1 MQKRGLTV
9 IFVLALLTFIAI
21 EQDPVLSVEPAYIE
35 LDSTIL
41 NGVDASQY
49 GLTDQDAVM
58 ILTAKNKISFESF
71 IKFSAESQKVFL
83 NQCVQNSWTEFAG
96 ASQVY
101 ARFDYE
107 NKTYAYAIV
116 TYLADSNSLS
126 LRIFESGIDETQ
138 FKALVTKIPP
148 APQPEVKPEP
158 QPDPIPTPKPEPK
171 PKPAIPE
178 VIVFTNVDY
187 QKNPII
193 RVYADNQQVLFDVAP
208 AIVKERT
215 LVPMRAIFERFGL
228 EVDWNAAAQTATGHN
243 DDFAIVFTIGQNKA
257 IVNEQEKELDVAA
270 SIMQDRTMIPLRFLS
285 ANMGYHVV
293 WIGDSNLVLL
303 SRSDIVEWRIAGY
316 DTAPP
321 YKEYAIQYVNGA
333 MTDEVKYTGKT
344 RPLVTITDQG
354 FVTQM
359 RGKFYSVHFSD
370 GFAVAATIPKH
381 KVAYTRY
388 EAARISVDG
397 TKLTK
402 AIEPGTI
409 RITGFNKH
417 TAGHFRLSFTDYSA
431 AIPEAIKKCYRE
443 RILFIHRRL
452 CKDKEI
458 SVCGLRSS
466 HAGRHR
472 R

>member
-158 QPDPIPTPKPEPK
+158 QPGSDTDTQTGAK
-171 PKPAIPE
+171 
-178 VIVFTNVDY
+178 TQTSHSGSHCLY
-187 QKNPII
+187 
-193 RVYADNQQVLFDVAP
+193 
-208 AIVKERT
+208 ER
-215 LVPMRAIFERFGL
+215 
-228 EVDWNAAAQTATGHN
+228 
-243 DDFAIVFTIGQNKA
+243 
-257 IVNEQEKELDVAA
+257 
-270 SIMQDRTMIPLRFLS
+270 
-285 ANMGYHVV
+285 
-293 WIGDSNLVLL
+293 
-303 SRSDIVEWRIAGY
+303 
-316 DTAPP
+316 
-321 YKEYAIQYVNGA
+321 
-333 MTDEVKYTGKT
+333 
-344 RPLVTITDQG
+344 
-354 FVTQM
+354 
-359 RGKFYSVHFSD
+359 
-370 GFAVAATIPKH
+370 
-381 KVAYTRY
+381 
-388 EAARISVDG
+388 
-397 TKLTK
+397 
-402 AIEPGTI
+402 
-409 RITGFNKH
+409 
-417 TAGHFRLSFTDYSA
+417 RLSKKPDHPGLCRQSA
-431 AIPEAIKKCYRE
+431 
-443 RILFIHRRL
+443 
-452 CKDKEI
+452 
-458 SVCGLRSS
+458 GLI
-466 HAGRHR
+466 
-472 R
+472 